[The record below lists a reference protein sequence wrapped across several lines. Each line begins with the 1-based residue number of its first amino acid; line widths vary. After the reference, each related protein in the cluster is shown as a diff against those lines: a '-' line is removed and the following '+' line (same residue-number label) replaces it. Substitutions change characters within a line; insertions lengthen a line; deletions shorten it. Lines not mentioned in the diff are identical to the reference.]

1 MVVSV
6 SYDKGMAVRKTS
18 VIKSV
23 VLSEKNVFC
32 NNAHG
37 GPILLRNNGLQ
48 LMLQLLMLN
57 LSPQTIE
64 R

>member
-23 VLSEKNVFC
+23 VLSEKKVFC
-32 NNAHG
+32 NNADNHLHG
-37 GPILLRNNGLQ
+37 GPILVRNNDLYF
-48 LMLQLLMLN
+48 ML
-57 LSPQTIE
+57 
-64 R
+64 